1 MHNLCSLRGVAA
13 ALVGGAL
20 TVAMSGCGKL
30 SIESW
35 VVIDGAKSSG
45 SVSVN
50 GGAPQNLTDL
60 QGGFLGLITVDTT
73 KLPGP
78 LSGPISVEDVRIAT
92 GSPFGTVCISADASN
107 PSTGSISLNVLA
119 GQGSAT
125 LDLNLIASALG
136 QQTKISQAAN
146 LNLSG
151 VSLNT
156 LLNASNTGSAAG
168 LFDTTTSFSSSATIL
183 GIPVTFDLSLTVTN
197 QETLPPLDASAA
209 TCAAQFAANGLP
221 QGLFYGLN
229 SKSSYLIASN
239 GDKPQPPLV
248 IKLSDVGAV
257 PGNKLQITR
266 IGTFADSQ
274 LLSNGN
280 LTQVSGL
287 FSSSNTVLGT
297 NVQNRIPGAIQS
309 FAPMF
314 FTPFIFKGFFI
325 QPTDIPQDFLID
337 PSITVVVPNGA
348 AYLVVAPFSP
358 NLVWGNDSGFDL
370 GVALQVVK

>member
-1 MHNLCSLRGVAA
+1 MRNFRSLRGVAT
-13 ALVGGAL
+13 ALLGGAFA
-20 TVAMSGCGKL
+20 VAMSGCGML
-30 SIESW
+30 SIQSW

-45 SVSVN
+45 SVSIN
-50 GGAPQNLTDL
+50 GGAAQALTDL

-92 GSPFGTVCISADASN
+92 GGPFGTVCISADATN
-107 PSTGSISLNVLA
+107 PSSGTVSLNVLA

-125 LDLNLIASALG
+125 LDLNLLATALG
-136 QQTKISQAAN
+136 QQAKISQAAN

-151 VSLNT
+151 VSITT
-156 LLNASNTGSAAG
+156 LLNAANTGSAAG
-168 LFDTTTSFSSSATIL
+168 LFDTTASFSSSATIL
-183 GIPVTFDLSLTVTN
+183 GLPVTFDLTLTVTN
-197 QETLPPLDASAA
+197 QETLPPLDSSAA
-209 TCAAQFAANGLP
+209 SCAAQFATNGLP
-221 QGLFYGLN
+221 QGLFYGVN

-239 GDKPQPPLV
+239 NDKPQPPQV
-248 IKLSDVGAV
+248 IALSDVGAV

-266 IGTFADSQ
+266 LGTFADSQ

-280 LTQVSGL
+280 LTKVSGL

-297 NVQNRIPGAIQS
+297 NMQFRIPGAIQS
-309 FAPMF
+309 SAPMF
-314 FTPFIFKGFFI
+314 FTPLIFRGFFI

-348 AYLVVAPFSP
+348 KFLIVAPFSP